1 MYRGSVVEELDSSL
15 LTTAAGH
22 RYTQGLVRCV
32 PTLEDADRESL
43 ETIGEWLDLGGQDG
57 TDDVTERPLATA
69 DARAG
74 SSVPDPGGYVQL
86 VATDVT
92 KVFGRRR
99 SQRHTAVDG
108 VSLTVESGQAVG
120 IVGESGS
127 GKSTFAR
134 ILAGIELPTA
144 GTVYFNDVP
153 IASQL
158 SGRDERLN
166 LRRHVQMVAQDTSSS
181 FDPLKTLRASVRTP
195 VMRLLGFS
203 RAQAD
208 AKTDRVMA
216 DLELAP
222 PLADRY
228 PQHVSGGQRQRFA
241 LARALIVRPGL
252 LICDEVVSAL
262 DVSVQGSVLNM
273 LRRYCAESG
282 AGLVF
287 VSQGR
292 RHRLHLRPHRGH
304 AARPDRRE
312 RPDRRG
318 ARPASPR
325 IHPSAAR
332 RVPRPPG
339 RPAPPVRRRRRPRA
353 A

>member
-1 MYRGSVVEELDSSL
+1 MSEPGS
-15 LTTAAGH
+15 
-22 RYTQGLVRCV
+22 
-32 PTLEDADRESL
+32 
-43 ETIGEWLDLGGQDG
+43 
-57 TDDVTERPLATA
+57 
-69 DARAG
+69 
-74 SSVPDPGGYVQL
+74 YVQL

-92 KVFGRRR
+92 KEFGRRR

-108 VSLTVESGQAVG
+108 VSLTVESGHAVG

-134 ILAGIELPTA
+134 ILAGIDLPTA

-158 SGRDERLN
+158 RGREERLN
-166 LRRHVQMVAQDTSSS
+166 LRRHVQMVSQDTSSS

-195 VMRLLGFS
+195 AMRLLGLG

-208 AKTDRVMA
+208 AEVDRVIA

-222 PLADRY
+222 ALADRY

-273 LRRYCAESG
+273 LRGYCTESG

-287 VSQGR
+287 VSHG
-292 RHRLHLRPHRGH
+292 LP
-304 AARPDRRE
+304 ATAFISE
-312 RPDRRG
+312 RIVVMRNGQIVENG
-318 ARPASPR
+318 ATGDVLNQPAHEYTDQLLTAYR
-325 IHPSAAR
+325 
-332 RVPRPPG
+332 G
-339 RPAPPVRRRRRPRA
+339 RPSVRSRRYGGGGVGTLRDA
-353 A
+353 S

>member
-1 MYRGSVVEELDSSL
+1 MPEPGS
-15 LTTAAGH
+15 
-22 RYTQGLVRCV
+22 
-32 PTLEDADRESL
+32 
-43 ETIGEWLDLGGQDG
+43 
-57 TDDVTERPLATA
+57 
-69 DARAG
+69 
-74 SSVPDPGGYVQL
+74 YVQL

-92 KVFGRRR
+92 KEFGRRR

-134 ILAGIELPTA
+134 ILAGIDMPTA

-158 SGRDERLN
+158 RGREERLN

-195 VMRLLGFS
+195 AMRLLGLS

-208 AKTDRVMA
+208 AEVDRVIA
-216 DLELAP
+216 DLELTPA
-222 PLADRY
+222 LADRY

-252 LICDEVVSAL
+252 LVCDEVVSAL

-273 LRRYCAESG
+273 LRRYGIESG

-287 VSQGR
+287 VSHGLPATAFISERIVVMRNGQIVEKGETSAVLSQPAHAYTDQLLTAYRGRPGGR
-292 RHRLHLRPHRGH
+292 RSRYEGGVATLR
-304 AARPDRRE
+304 D
-312 RPDRRG
+312 
-318 ARPASPR
+318 AS
-325 IHPSAAR
+325 
-332 RVPRPPG
+332 
-339 RPAPPVRRRRRPRA
+339 
-353 A
+353 

>member
-1 MYRGSVVEELDSSL
+1 M
-15 LTTAAGH
+15 
-22 RYTQGLVRCV
+22 
-32 PTLEDADRESL
+32 
-43 ETIGEWLDLGGQDG
+43 
-57 TDDVTERPLATA
+57 
-69 DARAG
+69 
-74 SSVPDPGGYVQL
+74 PDPGGYVQL

-208 AKTDRVMA
+208 AETDRVMA

-252 LICDEVVSAL
+252 LNCDEVVSAL

-287 VSQGR
+287 VSHGLPATAFISDR
-292 RHRLHLRPHRGH
+292 IVVMRHGQIVENGPTGGVLDQPAHEYTHQLL
-304 AARPDRRE
+304 AAYR
-312 RPDRRG
+312 
-318 ARPASPR
+318 
-325 IHPSAAR
+325 
-332 RVPRPPG
+332 G
-339 RPAPPVRRRRRPRA
+339 RPADRPRRYEGGGVRVLRDA
-353 A
+353 S

>member
-1 MYRGSVVEELDSSL
+1 M
-15 LTTAAGH
+15 
-22 RYTQGLVRCV
+22 
-32 PTLEDADRESL
+32 
-43 ETIGEWLDLGGQDG
+43 
-57 TDDVTERPLATA
+57 
-69 DARAG
+69 
-74 SSVPDPGGYVQL
+74 
-86 VATDVT
+86 
-92 KVFGRRR
+92 FGRRR

-195 VMRLLGFS
+195 VMRLLGLS

-208 AKTDRVMA
+208 AETDRVMA

-222 PLADRY
+222 ALADRY

-287 VSQGR
+287 VSHGLPATAFISDR
-292 RHRLHLRPHRGH
+292 IVVMRHGQIVENGPTGGVLGQPAHEYTHQLL
-304 AARPDRRE
+304 AAYR
-312 RPDRRG
+312 
-318 ARPASPR
+318 
-325 IHPSAAR
+325 
-332 RVPRPPG
+332 G
-339 RPAPPVRRRRRPRA
+339 RPADRPRQYEGA
-353 A
+353 GVRTLRDAS